1 MVGEVSCF
9 WRPAQYINT
18 KLQFCISL
26 IFMFLFETSKHKTA
40 NHIMIMFILMF
51 VYSAKIRTIKIGLVT
66 LCSFVFRRLS
76 QLVWEKFVL
85 GDNLMQTMEQIRNI
99 VSGRLDI
106 NIILKW
112 LEFT

>member
-9 WRPAQYINT
+9 WEPAQYINA

-26 IFMFLFETSKHKTA
+26 SFMFLFETLKHKTA
-40 NHIMIMFILMF
+40 NHIVIMYILMF

-99 VSGRLDI
+99 VSGRLDMS
-106 NIILKW
+106 IILKW
-112 LEFT
+112 LGFI

>member
-9 WRPAQYINT
+9 WKPTRYINT

-26 IFMFLFETSKHKTA
+26 IFMFSFETLKHKTA
-40 NHIMIMFILMF
+40 NHVMIMSILMF
-51 VYSAKIRTIKIGLVT
+51 VYSAKIRTIKVGLVT

-85 GDNLMQTMEQIRNI
+85 GDNLVQTMEQIRNI
-99 VSGRLDI
+99 VSGRPDI